1 MMYPLILG
9 LHHETPCQKIS
20 AYFDLYCFVGSYSWN
35 QDLYTNEIHNLNFEN
50 ILKLHR
56 VI

>member
-1 MMYPLILG
+1 MRYPLFLG
-9 LHHETPCQKIS
+9 LHHEKPCQKIS
-20 AYFDLYCFVGSYSWN
+20 ACFDLYCFVGSCSWN

-50 ILKLHR
+50 ILKLHL

>member
-9 LHHETPCQKIS
+9 LHHATPCQKIS
-20 AYFDLYCFVGSYSWN
+20 AYFDLFCFVGSYSWN
-35 QDLYTNEIHNLNFEN
+35 QDLCTNEIHNLNFEN